1 MINYSTRFNLHNLKV
16 LCFIAIF
23 SIVVAI
29 SGCTPSVQSTATQ
42 VNSEELEQQVLQI
55 IRNNPEAIIESVQAY
70 QQQQQEQQQASNQEA
85 LKQFKTN
92 PQAKIGNSPTFGSTE
107 QKIVLFEFSDFQC
120 PFCSRVQGNLKEF
133 MDKHQ
138 DRVTLVF
145 KHLPLIRIHPQ
156 AIPAARAAWAA
167 QQQGKFWE
175 YHDALF
181 EQQDKLG
188 EEFYIEIANNLN
200 LDIEKFNRDRQ
211 SQEAI
216 NSIQEDIQ
224 LAQEIGASGT
234 PFFVMNGETFS
245 GAVKLS
251 DMEKFLAKVSN

>member
-1 MINYSTRFNLHNLKV
+1 MRMLFLLS
-16 LCFIAIF
+16 IAIAACI
-23 SIVVAI
+23 SI
-29 SGCTPSVQSTATQ
+29 SGCNSFAESTNNPT
-42 VNSEELEQQVLQI
+42 NPELEQQVLQI
-55 IRNNPEAIIESVQAY
+55 IRDNPEAIIESVQAY
-70 QQQQQEQQQASNQEA
+70 QQQQQQQQQASTQEI
-85 LKQFKTN
+85 LQEFKNN
-92 PQAKIGNSPTFGSTE
+92 PQAQIGESPTFGSTA

-120 PFCSRVQGNLKEF
+120 PFCAKVQGNLKEF

-145 KHLPLIRIHPQ
+145 KHLPLTRIHPQ
-156 AIPAARAAWAA
+156 AIPAAKAAWAA

-188 EEFYIEIANNLN
+188 EELYLEVANNLG
-200 LDIEKFNRDRQ
+200 LDIEKFNSDRQ
-211 SQEAI
+211 SEAAT
-216 NSIQEDIQ
+216 NSIETDVK
-224 LAQEIGASGT
+224 LAQKIGVSGT

-251 DMEKFLAKVSN
+251 QMEETLAKVSQ

>member
-1 MINYSTRFNLHNLKV
+1 MSNYSTKFNPHNFKV
-16 LCFIAIF
+16 FYLIAIF
-23 SIVVAI
+23 SIVIAI
-29 SGCTPSVQSTATQ
+29 SGC
-42 VNSEELEQQVLQI
+42 NSSAQLTNNPTNPELEKQVLQI
-55 IRNNPEAIIESVQAY
+55 LRDNPEAIIESVQAY
-70 QQQQQEQQQASNQEA
+70 QQEQQQQQQASRQEI
-85 LKQFKTN
+85 LQQFKNN
-92 PQAKIGNSPTFGSTE
+92 PQEEIGDSPTFGSTE

-120 PFCSRVQGNLKEF
+120 PFCAKAQENLKKF

-145 KHLPLIRIHPQ
+145 KHLPLTRIHPQ
-156 AIPAARAAWAA
+156 AIPAAKASWAA

-188 EEFYIEIANNLN
+188 EELYVEIANNLD
-200 LDIEKFNRDRQ
+200 LDIEKFNSDRQ
-211 SQEAI
+211 SEAATT
-216 NSIQEDIQ
+216 SIETDIK
-224 LAQEIGASGT
+224 LAQKIGVSGT

-251 DMEKFLAKVSN
+251 QMEETLAKVSE

>member
-1 MINYSTRFNLHNLKV
+1 MSNYSTRFNPYNLKV
-16 LCFIAIF
+16 LYFIAIF
-23 SIVVAI
+23 SIVIAI
-29 SGCTPSVQSTATQ
+29 SGCTPSAQSTDPQ
-42 VNSEELEQQVLQI
+42 VNSELETQVLQI

-92 PQAKIGNSPTFGSTE
+92 PQTKIGNSPTFGSTE

-145 KHLPLIRIHPQ
+145 KHLPLVRIHPQ
-156 AIPAARAAWAA
+156 AIPAAKASWAA

-175 YHDALF
+175 YHDSR
-181 EQQDKLG
+181 G
-188 EEFYIEIANNLN
+188 I
-200 LDIEKFNRDRQ
+200 
-211 SQEAI
+211 
-216 NSIQEDIQ
+216 
-224 LAQEIGASGT
+224 
-234 PFFVMNGETFS
+234 
-245 GAVKLS
+245 
-251 DMEKFLAKVSN
+251 

>member
-1 MINYSTRFNLHNLKV
+1 MNNYSTRCQLDSLKV
-16 LCFIAIF
+16 FCLIAIF
-23 SIVVAI
+23 IVVITI
-29 SGCTPSVQSTATQ
+29 SGCTSSAQSTNTQ
-42 VNSEELEQQVLQI
+42 VNSELEKQVLQI

-70 QQQQQEQQQASNQEA
+70 QQQQQKQQQASNQEV
-85 LKQFKTN
+85 LQEFQTN
-92 PQAKIGNSPTFGSTE
+92 PQEKIGDSPTFGSTE

-120 PFCSRVQGNLKEF
+120 PFCSKVQGNLKEF

-145 KHLPLIRIHPQ
+145 KHLPLVRIHPQ
-156 AIPAARAAWAA
+156 AIPAAKASLAA
-167 QQQGKFWE
+167 QKQGKFWE

-188 EEFYIEIANNLN
+188 EELYVEIANNLN
-200 LDIEKFNRDRQ
+200 LDIEKFNSDRN
-211 SQEAI
+211 SEAATT
-216 NSIQEDIQ
+216 SIETDIK

-251 DMEKFLAKVSN
+251 DMEKFLAKVSQ

>member
-1 MINYSTRFNLHNLKV
+1 MSNYSTKFYPYRFKLFYL
-16 LCFIAIF
+16 IAIF
-23 SIVVAI
+23 SIVIAI
-29 SGCTPSVQSTATQ
+29 SGC
-42 VNSEELEQQVLQI
+42 NSSAQLTNNPTNPELEQQVLQI
-55 IRNNPEAIIESVQAY
+55 IRDNPEAIIESVQAY
-70 QQQQQEQQQASNQEA
+70 QQQQQQQQQASKQEI
-85 LKQFKTN
+85 LQDFKNN
-92 PQAKIGNSPTFGSTE
+92 PQQEIGDSPTFGSTA

-120 PFCSRVQGNLKEF
+120 PFCAKVQENLKEF

-145 KHLPLIRIHPQ
+145 KHLPLTRIHPQ
-156 AIPAARAAWAA
+156 AIPAAKASWAA

-188 EEFYIEIANNLN
+188 EELYLEIANNLD
-200 LDIEKFNRDRQ
+200 LDIEKFNSDRQ
-211 SQEAI
+211 SEAAI
-216 NSIQEDIQ
+216 TSIEKDVK
-224 LAQEIGASGT
+224 LAQKIGVSGT

-251 DMEKFLAKVSN
+251 QMEETLTKVSE